1 MPWTSPGRATDA
13 LGWLT
18 WPSVRDRV
26 VLEVRALPW
35 TVYSHHLRLRM
46 VTGISFLVIPNFLK
60 VFSRITDVMF
70 MALFNMHR
78 LMW

>member
-1 MPWTSPGRATDA
+1 M
-13 LGWLT
+13 
-18 WPSVRDRV
+18 
-26 VLEVRALPW
+26 LEVRALPW

>member
-1 MPWTSPGRATDA
+1 M
-13 LGWLT
+13 
-18 WPSVRDRV
+18 
-26 VLEVRALPW
+26 LEVSALSC
-35 TVYSHHLRLRM
+35 TVYSYHLRLRM

-60 VFSRITDVMF
+60 VYFRITDVMF